1 MRGAVGGHWG
11 QGRVGKGSLG
21 LAVPADTRSS
31 QGPARAAA
39 PRASTPAGSVS
50 VTSSVLTTR
59 AAVPTSWPSA
69 SPKVRAERLGG
80 PGVSGAAGDSPPPS
94 LPAVTRGD
102 VFHLPEDEYRF
113 FDYNEAQTV
122 DLNVEA
128 QPESPTLV
136 PVLQAET
143 QETPVQAP
151 VLSPEKEAPLSGRG
165 DSEPEVGTSDPGISE
180 SPADEETCSG
190 KPFDAF
196 TDLKNGSLF
205 AFRGDSRWAGLGGRG
220 LSQGHPPS
228 HDILPSRAVLL

>member
-1 MRGAVGGHWG
+1 M
-11 QGRVGKGSLG
+11 
-21 LAVPADTRSS
+21 P
-31 QGPARAAA
+31 P
-39 PRASTPAGSVS
+39 GSVS

-59 AAVPTSWPSA
+59 AAVPTSWLSA

-80 PGVSGAAGDSPPPS
+80 PGVPGAAGDSPPPS

-113 FDYNEAQTV
+113 FDYDEAQTV
-122 DLNVEA
+122 NLNVEA
-128 QPESPTLV
+128 QPESPTLA
-136 PVLQAET
+136 PVLQAQT

-220 LSQGHPPS
+220 LSQGHPPL
-228 HDILPSRAVLL
+228 HDIPPSRAVLL